1 MEEIYPSKFRSLGAE
16 ATQSSDYRCLDK
28 LLRHVRISSS
38 DVLTDIGCGEGR
50 VLTYLYLRKFPG
62 RLVGVELDPQV
73 AQRAKERTAHCPN
86 IEIRCANVLE
96 DPCLVK
102 ETTIYYLF
110 NPFNGKI
117 FSKFVTRLERECT
130 RPIQLVYLFD
140 YYGAYLDD
148 RPGWHQV
155 WSGDIPRR
163 GGEPAH
169 GLHLHAHCKR
179 VKKQGPSSHMRMG
192 LCRSKNYHSNAS
204 ATFSSSSRMA
214 RC

>member
-1 MEEIYPSKFRSLGAE
+1 VNPQKNSKKRNFWSKLYDLRARWEDSRVGGSSMEEIYPSKFRALGAE

-28 LLRHVRISSS
+28 LLRHVNITSS

-73 AQRAKERTAHCPN
+73 AQRAKERTEHCPN

-96 DPCLVK
+96 DERLVE

-117 FSKFVTRLERECT
+117 FSKFVARLERECT

-148 RPGWHQV
+148 RPGWHPV

-163 GGEPAH
+163 GGETAH
-169 GLHLHAHCKR
+169 GS
-179 VKKQGPSSHMRMG
+179 V
-192 LCRSKNYHSNAS
+192 Y
-204 ATFSSSSRMA
+204 TFTPKEKE
-214 RC
+214 